1 MDNIALELKIRNTK
15 QTLNNMALPELLA
28 RSFQPLHIAT
38 YWNLQKDLEVLL
50 MDEISDINVGDNLG
64 ATPLHIAAVQESNE
78 DMLQYLLEHG
88 SDIIAKNNDGWN
100 PFHYTVRYIKI

>member
-1 MDNIALELKIRNTK
+1 MNNIALELKIRNTK

-50 MDEISDINVGDNLG
+50 MDEISDINVEDNLG
-64 ATPLHIAAVQESNE
+64 ATPLHVAAVQESNE

-88 SDIIAKNNDGWN
+88 SDIFAKNNDGWN
-100 PFHYTVRYIKI
+100 PFHYAVRYIEI